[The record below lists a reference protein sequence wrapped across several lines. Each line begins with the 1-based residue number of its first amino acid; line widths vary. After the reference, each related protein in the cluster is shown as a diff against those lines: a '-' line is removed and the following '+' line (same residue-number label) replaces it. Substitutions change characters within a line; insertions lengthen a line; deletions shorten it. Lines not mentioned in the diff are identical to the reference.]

1 MEAIESPLMC
11 YTMRF
16 EPGADLREG
25 LLTFAE
31 KNDLSAAF
39 IVTCVGSVTKA
50 ILRMANSQTVSTCDF
65 ANQCAPCVA
74 FYPNPIR
81 THCWFDWTF
90 HMPWD
95 LRASSQI
102 LQKWKCGTRVNNKK
116 SEFSSFFFFNFN
128 IVSKRQSK
136 LLPFQHGGKHP
147 TMRGNNRWRW
157 N

>member
-1 MEAIESPLMC
+1 MEAIESPLIC
-11 YTMRF
+11 YPMRF

-50 ILRMANSQTVSTCDF
+50 ILRMANSKTVSTCDF

-81 THCWFDWTF
+81 THC
-90 HMPWD
+90 
-95 LRASSQI
+95 
-102 LQKWKCGTRVNNKK
+102 
-116 SEFSSFFFFNFN
+116 
-128 IVSKRQSK
+128 
-136 LLPFQHGGKHP
+136 
-147 TMRGNNRWRW
+147 
-157 N
+157 